1 MTIMKTPYIIAEI
14 GFNHG
19 GSLKLAERMIR
30 AAAKSGANAV
40 KFQSYKVGDICLPS
54 NKYYNI
60 VKTGELTVEDHR
72 KLKKLADT
80 LKIDF
85 LSTPFSVQWVDILDR
100 LGVKGFKVASMDM
113 TNHLLLKAIA
123 GKKKTVYL
131 ATGVGSLDEVKNSV
145 KVMKKHGARDIVVLH
160 CISNYPT
167 KPEDIHLGFMS
178 DIAKAT
184 NLPVGFSDHS
194 LGVAAPLAAIALG
207 ATVIE
212 KHFTLDKSL
221 PGPDHQASLEPNELK
236 DMVGSI
242 RAVEQ
247 AMGNSTKVIRS
258 EELDTKNIARKS
270 LVATQT
276 IKRGELFAE
285 NNIDTLRPGTGIS
298 AMYYWQY
305 IGQKATKEYKMG
317 ELIDG

>member
-1 MTIMKTPYIIAEI
+1 MKTPYIIAEI

-212 KHFTLDKSL
+212 KHFTTDKNLD
-221 PGPDHQASLEPNELK
+221 GPDHKISLDPAELK
-236 DMVGSI
+236 ALTEGAKVVAAAMSPMKSANKRPDIGNRSTMRRGVYAAKDMKKGDKITLEKLKFVRPEITPMEKLDSI
-242 RAVEQ
+242 LKTRAVRDFKANEP
-247 AMGNSTKVIRS
+247 IR
-258 EELDTKNIARKS
+258 LK
-270 LVATQT
+270 
-276 IKRGELFAE
+276 
-285 NNIDTLRPGTGIS
+285 
-298 AMYYWQY
+298 
-305 IGQKATKEYKMG
+305 
-317 ELIDG
+317 